1 MSHGTLYRPT
11 YRAPDGTLKRQAI
24 WWMQYF
30 VNGRRV
36 RESTGTRSRK
46 EAERILAARIGRI
59 VEGRPIPPRLDK
71 ITYDEVAGDLR
82 RHYRTT
88 GCRDLAEGEKRHA
101 ANLGNRRPRG
111 LHLGTNVQSRRGAR
125 EGAPDA
131 ADSLPQ
137 GSGAPGLI
145 CRSAAVR
152 GRPAPSPPGASRIID
167 LPP

>member
-24 WWMQYF
+24 WWMRYF

-71 ITYDEVAGDLR
+71 ITYDEVTGDLR
-82 RHYRTT
+82 RRNRTT
-88 GCRDLAEGEKRHA
+88 GCRGP
-101 ANLGNRRPRG
+101 RR
-111 LHLGTNVQSRRGAR
+111 RREADPVAR
-125 EGAPDA
+125 RV
-131 ADSLPQ
+131 PQ
-137 GSGAPGLI
+137 GVGRREDLRAYPNQSQSQ
-145 CRSAAVR
+145 RAARLGVSVDTIR
-152 GRPAPSPPGASRIID
+152 RRRD
-167 LPP
+167 LPPRRNPSQKSLAEI